1 MKVQPGFTLKLLQK
15 MLPTAWNDRSLVLTA
30 LRCSGLRV
38 LCHASEELQ
47 ADLQSWQP
55 GKIAALNRRWGSSIS
70 TGADLIQLHLIG
82 SIDAGDGQWRS
93 PVVAALPTSR
103 LGDMQQEEIAKFEI
117 KGYLRYT
124 RVNARILCCELLKE
138 WAYENRHLSDRAVDL
153 NVACRYKAFVGHL
166 LYFHD
171 LWAESEYGKTRT
183 KLVGQPHGIVR
194 SKNKETF
201 VTVLV
206 KVHDQLAKLQ
216 QTLEKASGRAEG
228 AGETPFWEELD
239 RASTAA
245 PTAAPVEEVEVAEKD
260 EVELPGYEQ
269 ANHLKG
275 QGKDKFARGEVE
287 EAMTCWLQGLE
298 SLPPSACPKKLL
310 GLLPGLKQEAEEEDH
325 RIRELRVALLSN
337 LALGSLRQKQYRPAV
352 GFCDEVLLEESG
364 NVKALYR
371 KTEALGELCAWQE
384 AEEAAAKL
392 QQSGEEAGLCQAQRV
407 CKLIQLGG
415 GQVGAAKAGGVEAQ
429 ATSSRWPAEEDVE
442 NAKPKESKADT
453 DANGAVPNV
462 PNGAKNGAKEV
473 AVEAWKPPKIE
484 VMSTFDLRKKTITW
498 EEEEDWRSQGD
509 FCDKVWKN
517 SIGRKEAAFFQ
528 KRALPLSLLAA
539 SALADLDVLK
549 TSELIVH
556 CFLDGNIAP
565 FSDPHDWSIF
575 LKRCPEVRNILVVY
589 IDIGAIGADKDGQP
603 PASYG
608 TLLRPTEEG
617 RIGDRVAR
625 AARFMGSYK
634 EFKAHCRDLP
644 GLVKAHV
651 ALWADVPLYGFH
663 DDDFSTRLQALN
675 ELRSEGIPCVFTF
688 GGEIQEPQAPPMPQS
703 PGLDLRG
710 VGPTSGS
717 MMAEFCQVST

>member
-1 MKVQPGFTLKLLQK
+1 MGAACARRRP
-15 MLPTAWNDRSLVLTA
+15 PLV
-30 LRCSGLRV
+30 
-38 LCHASEELQ
+38 
-47 ADLQSWQP
+47 
-55 GKIAALNRRWGSSIS
+55 
-70 TGADLIQLHLIG
+70 
-82 SIDAGDGQWRS
+82 
-93 PVVAALPTSR
+93 
-103 LGDMQQEEIAKFEI
+103 
-117 KGYLRYT
+117 
-124 RVNARILCCELLKE
+124 
-138 WAYENRHLSDRAVDL
+138 
-153 NVACRYKAFVGHL
+153 
-166 LYFHD
+166 
-171 LWAESEYGKTRT
+171 AE
-183 KLVGQPHGIVR
+183 
-194 SKNKETF
+194 
-201 VTVLV
+201 
-206 KVHDQLAKLQ
+206 
-216 QTLEKASGRAEG
+216 
-228 AGETPFWEELD
+228 GETPFWEELD
-239 RASTAA
+239 RASAVPTLAPGADTA
-245 PTAAPVEEVEVAEKD
+245 PEEEEEEVPEKD

-298 SLPPSACPKKLL
+298 ALPGSACPKKLL

-352 GFCDEVLLEESG
+352 GFCDEVLLEEPG
-364 NVKALYR
+364 NVKALCR

-392 QQSGEEAGLCQAQRV
+392 QQSGEEGAKLAQQKREEWKRKQRQAD
-407 CKLIQLGG
+407 
-415 GQVGAAKAGGVEAQ
+415 GQQKKMWSAALEK
-429 ATSSRWPAEEDVE
+429 E
-442 NAKPKESKADT
+442 NAKPKESKAD
-453 DANGAVPNV
+453 DVNVAV

-473 AVEAWKPPKIE
+473 AMEAWKPPKIE
-484 VMSTFDLRKKTITW
+484 VMSTFDLRKKTIHW
-498 EEEEDWRSQGD
+498 EEEED

-539 SALADLDVLK
+539 SALSDLDVLK

-575 LKRCPEVRNILVVY
+575 LKRCPQVRNILVVY

-617 RIGDRVAR
+617 RAGDRVAR
-625 AARFMGSYK
+625 SARFMGSYK

-688 GGEIQEPQAPPMPQS
+688 SGEVQEPQAPPMPQKLDHFAKES
-703 PGLDLRG
+703 IAILSLALGFRKLAPWHWNRFIVPLERGPQGILAGHAVLGVQKPGAPG
-710 VGPTSGS
+710 VITPKAVREALKRRKIEALTAFKLPQLGGPSQEQRKFLE
-717 MMAEFCQVST
+717 MRDKQWQAFCQHLQMQGRVPAMGPNCDQEEKRRQMMEWQQFVGEPLRA